1 MDKNVEGLHSKNKIF
16 IRWFYHEKQRI
27 DDGLETIEPSDCMTP
42 SFVKIKE
49 KRSKRISPYLET
61 EIWDRDEIQT
71 IISYEN
77 NKRNKAI
84 LSLLWI

>member
-1 MDKNVEGLHSKNKIF
+1 
-16 IRWFYHEKQRI
+16 
-27 DDGLETIEPSDCMTP
+27 MTP